1 MNPDEP
7 MVAVPAPV
15 LAELLRVASLHPL
28 VQAVGAAQRILRQ
41 AQAPVETAA
50 GAEASRGD

>member
-1 MNPDEP
+1 MTNPEEPP

-41 AQAPVETAA
+41 AVEVKT
-50 GAEASRGD
+50 EEQVS

>member
-1 MNPDEP
+1 MTNSEEPP

-28 VQAVGAAQRILRQ
+28 VQAVGAAQRILKQIPPPSAPQPESERQ
-41 AQAPVETAA
+41 
-50 GAEASRGD
+50 S

>member
-1 MNPDEP
+1 MTNADEP
-7 MVAVPAPV
+7 MVAVPARV

-41 AQAPVETAA
+41 AQTPEEQAH
-50 GAEASRGD
+50 D